1 MANNWNQGGYNQ
13 GGGYPNNNS
22 NQYNQQRGPP
32 PNQGFNQMQYG
43 NNNNNMNPNQYGG
56 APPNN
61 MMMNQGPPPNQYQPY
76 NNNPNMNMNQNQ
88 YGGPPP
94 NQQWNNNM
102 NMQQA
107 PNPNMYQNN
116 QPPPQQ
122 HQQYQPQPQQQYQPQ
137 SQPQPQPQPQ
147 TKPLSQSKPAAAA
160 RPNPRKGPKAKTRE
174 YDHLFKL
181 VLIGDATVGKTSLLL
196 RFADDSFK
204 DNYISTIGVDFRFR
218 TLTIDNDLVK
228 LQIWD
233 TAGQE
238 RFRTITSAYY
248 RGSDGVI
255 LIYDITN
262 MESFEHVRDWLEDVH
277 KVTGTTI
284 PKLIVGNKSDLQH
297 MRQVNVMQAQ
307 QFAMSAGA
315 SMIETSA
322 KTADNVDKSFALI
335 AKELVKRGKVT
346 RKSISLHTA
355 DEDDDDDDTKK
366 SCCSLV

>member
-1 MANNWNQGGYNQ
+1 MNGADNPNANRMAGFGKGKNYMKAGNDKGGVNVADILPKDPYAQSNNDRTAKWIKESEEKHKQRQAQIAAEQEQFVPESFKKSGAMNLDIKGNKSQAAQ
-13 GGGYPNNNS
+13 KTWLDNNS
-22 NQYNQQRGPP
+22 KLGS
-32 PNQGFNQMQYG
+32 
-43 NNNNNMNPNQYGG
+43 G
-56 APPNN
+56 AK
-61 MMMNQGPPPNQYQPY
+61 
-76 NNNPNMNMNQNQ
+76 
-88 YGGPPP
+88 
-94 NQQWNNNM
+94 
-102 NMQQA
+102 
-107 PNPNMYQNN
+107 
-116 QPPPQQ
+116 
-122 HQQYQPQPQQQYQPQ
+122 QPQ
-137 SQPQPQPQPQ
+137 QPQPQPQPQ